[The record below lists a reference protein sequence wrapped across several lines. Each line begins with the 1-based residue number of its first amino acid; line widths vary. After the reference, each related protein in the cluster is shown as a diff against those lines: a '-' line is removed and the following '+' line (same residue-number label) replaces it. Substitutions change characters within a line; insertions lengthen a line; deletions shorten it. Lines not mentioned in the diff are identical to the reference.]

1 MRRCKKKR
9 ERQARKSKLTCVCC
23 GVGEFSWW
31 RGFELGCEMRLEFYG
46 ANRTTFQERGT
57 ETASP
62 SSSKQLR
69 CFSPTLLKAVQE
81 CPASWRWVSPSSH
94 CTLTSAGMWLNFVCR
109 NNIADRRREENRDIR
124 FAMYSIFIIKK
135 PKLQFLHLP
144 LLHCVTVLVSL
155 GRSGMDSGGQDSDK
169 WNDR

>member
-1 MRRCKKKR
+1 M
-9 ERQARKSKLTCVCC
+9 
-23 GVGEFSWW
+23 GGFSWW

-46 ANRTTFQERGT
+46 ANRTTFQERGV
-57 ETASP
+57 EAASP

-109 NNIADRRREENRDIR
+109 NNITDRGREESRDIR
-124 FAMYSIFIIKK
+124 SAMYSFFIIKK
-135 PKLQFLHLP
+135 TNLHF
-144 LLHCVTVLVSL
+144 HICRYYTVLQYPFRWDDPGWIQGLRTAKSELVGKL
-155 GRSGMDSGGQDSDK
+155 LDVTTC
-169 WNDR
+169 W